1 MIAVKTIEALLSGST
16 NILVCKAWLAIEEI
30 EFYNLL
36 NSLFFDCENEGVEV
50 AISNII
56 GIGESVVVTY
66 CNILIR
72 GTIEELNGSKLRI
85 KTNHYSLY
93 FIKNE
98 KNKFFL
104 TQMIGIKS
112 H

>member
-1 MIAVKTIEALLSGST
+1 MVVKNIIEASVTGST
-16 NILVCKAWLAIEEI
+16 NILVCEAWLAIEEM

-36 NSLFFDCENEGVEV
+36 NSQFFDCENEGVEF
-50 AISNII
+50 AISNIM

-66 CNILIR
+66 CNILIK
-72 GTIEELNGSKLRI
+72 GTIEVLNDSNLRI

-104 TQMIGIKS
+104 TKIIGIKS